1 MLGDT
6 RKMFPAGVRN
16 VIPAPSRIVEVK
28 PSQSISRLDRVLNDL
43 IRDHALHT
51 DGPVFP
57 CLLCL
62 QRRSGSPA
70 ESFLPGGR
78 AAATV

>member
-1 MLGDT
+1 VT
-6 RKMFPAGVRN
+6 
-16 VIPAPSRIVEVK
+16 PAPSRIVEVK

-43 IRDHALHT
+43 IRDHSQHT

-70 ESFLPGGR
+70 EPFLGGYR
-78 AAATV
+78 PATTG